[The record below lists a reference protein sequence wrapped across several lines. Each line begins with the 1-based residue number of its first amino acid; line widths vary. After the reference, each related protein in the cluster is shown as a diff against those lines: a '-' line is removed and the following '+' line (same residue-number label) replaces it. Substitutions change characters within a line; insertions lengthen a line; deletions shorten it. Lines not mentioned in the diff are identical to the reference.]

1 MTTLT
6 LLKLFIGLCIIT
18 LGSYSI
24 YREKDIARFE
34 RKVAKYVKAFFKA
47 LIYTIRDKRTP
58 KRETKITPYNNDEYN
73 EMLESLNK
81 ASRLEDVLV
90 A

>member
-1 MTTLT
+1 MSTLA
-6 LLKLFIGLCIIT
+6 LLKLFIAVGVIA

-24 YREKDIARFE
+24 YREKDIARLE
-34 RKVAKYVKAFFKA
+34 RKIAKYVKAFFKA
-47 LIYTIRDKRTP
+47 LVCTIRDKKQP
-58 KRETKITPYNNDEYN
+58 EKAVEIAPYNNEEYN

-81 ASRLEDVLV
+81 SNRLENVLV